1 MSKIPAHSDMVRYD
15 YECDELNGME
25 LACFFDYEEESRGS
39 IEPMSGLK
47 LEPDYP
53 ESWTLI
59 YVYLPDGLD
68 ISGVLHESIREDI
81 QDKAVNYFD
90 TQKDD
95 F

>member
-15 YECDELNGME
+15 YECDELNGIE
-25 LACFFDYEEESRGS
+25 LACFFDYEPEERAPRDGY
-39 IEPMSGLK
+39 GLPT
-47 LEPDYP
+47 EPDYP
-53 ESWTLI
+53 ETWTLV

-81 QDKAVNYFD
+81 QERAVNYFD
-90 TQKDD
+90 TQKED